1 VPGCVS
7 VNFEALTEIIIRR
20 YHRTFR
26 LQALKKTKRKPVT
39 PKASDGRAALPLANN
54 QQVQN
59 AERSLPVGDDKHASL
74 CHRECRLTGGGNKQT
89 QPAVATSTT
98 VCSGTTQA
106 RGSSTVPEVSA
117 CRVYVLKRSRAYCS
131 NLQFWLWWQGATLA
145 ESSTS
150 LRSVAPLLSG
160 DACGTVSTVP
170 ASAPVDAGGGCR
182 WGRKAEHANAA
193 RSKGNENRVG
203 VPLSF
208 APAIGRTT
216 SSGGNCFRFTP
227 ARFFIFLFIC
237 VLHFLVFI
245 RKLSPQEGKLARS
258 CGAPGVLCAGCYGL
272 QCLRYWCRWTCAAA
286 RQLCRLSA
294 QVP

>member
-1 VPGCVS
+1 VPGSVS

-106 RGSSTVPEVSA
+106 RGSSTVHEVSA
-117 CRVYVLKRSRAYCS
+117 CGGLRPEMLSCVRC
-131 NLQFWLWWQGATLA
+131 NLQFWLWWQAATLA
-145 ESSTS
+145 GSPPSPP
-150 LRSVAPLLSG
+150 SVTPLLTRKSAG
-160 DACGTVSTVP
+160 DACGTVSAVP
-170 ASAPVDAGGGCR
+170 ASAPVVAGGGYR
-182 WGRKAEHANAA
+182 SGRKAVHVSAA

-208 APAIGRTT
+208 APAIGRTS
-216 SSGGNCFRFTP
+216 SSGGNCFRFT
-227 ARFFIFLFIC
+227 RTQFFIILFIYFS
-237 VLHFLVFI
+237 LSLYGI
-245 RKLSPQEGKLARS
+245 IAQERKLTRV

-272 QCLRYWCRWTCAAA
+272 QCLRYWSRWTCAAA
-286 RQLCRLSA
+286 KQ
-294 QVP
+294 